1 MQINNSLN
9 SLSQYVKVN
18 SNEENQNSKNQEQN
32 ALAQDPAVEV
42 NISKEA
48 KENQILLIKTILKL
62 QLKL

>member
-18 SNEENQNSKNQEQN
+18 LNEENQNSKNQEQN

-48 KENQILLIKTILKL
+48 KEKIKYF
-62 QLKL
+62 